1 MFQETM
7 SGSPSP
13 EAIAV
18 AKAAVDVVGGK
29 VPMSTACSMYN
40 VKEQYVIQ
48 YIIDR
53 TEYETILEVT
63 NDRRK

>member
-1 MFQETM
+1 MFHETM
-7 SGSPSP
+7 RGSSSP
-13 EAIAV
+13 EAIAT
-18 AKAAVDVVGGK
+18 AKAAVDVADGK
-29 VPMSTACSMYN
+29 VLLSTACSMYN
-40 VKEQYVIQ
+40 VREQNVIQ

>member
-7 SGSPSP
+7 SGNPSS
-13 EAIAV
+13 EAVAT
-18 AKAAVDVVGGK
+18 AKAAVDVADGK
-29 VPMSTACSMYN
+29 VPLSTACKVYN
-40 VKEQYVIQ
+40 VREQNVIQ

>member
-1 MFQETM
+1 MFQETL

-13 EAIAV
+13 EAIAT
-18 AKAAVDVVGGK
+18 AKAAVDVADGK
-29 VPMSTACSMYN
+29 VPLSTACSMYN

-53 TEYETILEVT
+53 TEYETIV
-63 NDRRK
+63 DIRG

>member
-7 SGSPSP
+7 SGNPSA
-13 EAIAV
+13 EAIAT
-18 AKAAVDVVGGK
+18 AKAAVDVTDGK
-29 VPMSTACSMYN
+29 VLLSTACSMYN
-40 VKEQYVIQ
+40 VREQNVVQ